1 MLTIEEKC
9 YYEMIIKS
17 LKEIR
22 EELEKLNKGGENNE

>member
-1 MLTIEEKC
+1 MLTKEEKN

-22 EELEKLNKGGENNE
+22 EELEKLNKESE